1 MSTQESLTT
10 LLDQRETIQR
20 QLQAVERQIQES
32 HRAQRAE
39 VIAKIKGLMA
49 EHQLTVDDLSTAWP
63 GKRRAQADA
72 GAASKLSGRTVA
84 PKYRDPATGNTWTGR
99 GLQPKWLKAAQA
111 EGKKLEDF
119 AI

>member
-39 VIAKIKGLMA
+39 VIANIKGLMA

-63 GKRRAQADA
+63 GKR
-72 GAASKLSGRTVA
+72 
-84 PKYRDPATGNTWTGR
+84 
-99 GLQPKWLKAAQA
+99 
-111 EGKKLEDF
+111 
-119 AI
+119 

>member
-84 PKYRDPATGNTWTGR
+84 PKYRDPATGSTWTGR

-111 EGKKLEDF
+111 EGKKIEEF